1 MLRAEA
7 LEEVEREEEEKEE
20 EGDRMTAAY
29 GETRREGTNKTLP
42 LTGMRRCVS
51 LVGAVKASHIK

>member
-1 MLRAEA
+1 MLRAEV
-7 LEEVEREEEEKEE
+7 LEEVGREEEKKEE

-42 LTGMRRCVS
+42 LTRMRKCVG
-51 LVGAVKASHIK
+51 LVGAVKASRIK